1 MEATFPEALE
11 IEVAGEIRI
20 SFHPGK
26 EDAQGRDI
34 REILIRG
41 GEDAPLDP
49 AGKRGLDLGGNEDET
64 CFLDE
69 TDRDI
74 ERLATAKAVLEAV
87 EEPRGTR
94 VGEEDITHVEKLTS
108 WAAPIQ
114 DPYARRVVIG

>member
-1 MEATFPEALE
+1 MEEIAFRMEATFPEALE
-11 IEVAGEIRI
+11 IEVAREIRI

-26 EDAQGRDI
+26 EEAKGGDI

-49 AGKRGLDLGGNEDET
+49 AGKRGLDLGGDQDEAR
-64 CFLDE
+64 FLDE

-74 ERLATAKAVLEAV
+74 ERLATAKAILEAV

-114 DPYARRVVIG
+114 DP